1 MEYISKSEKETSAI
15 AQKFAQTLKGGEV
28 IGLIGELGAG
38 KTTFTK
44 AIAKTLEI
52 SKHLTS
58 PTFVLMKIYKTSGNQ
73 IKNLIHIDAY
83 RLKTAGDLLAIGAE
97 EYLERPDTITIIEWA
112 DRIKD
117 ILPKKTKLIKITT
130 QGKNRII
137 KFKNK

>member
-15 AQKFAQTLKGGEV
+15 AQKFARTLKGGEV

-44 AIAKTLEI
+44 AIAKTLGV
-52 SKHLTS
+52 SKRLTS
-58 PTFVLMKIYKTSGNQ
+58 PTFVLMKIYEAKNDS
-73 IKNLIHIDAY
+73 IKNLVHIDAY
-83 RLKTAGDLLAIGAE
+83 RLKTTGDLLAIGAE

-112 DRIKD
+112 DRIKN

-130 QGKNRII
+130 QEKDRLI